1 MSTTETSRGL
11 FITFEGIDGS
21 GKTTQLTR
29 LAARLRS
36 RGYEVVETVE
46 PGGTRTGSMIRNILL
61 DPAHQELSA
70 TAELLL
76 YFAARAQNVDET
88 IVPALKRHAIVL
100 SDRFTDSTLVYQGY
114 GRGLGVEVVETL
126 DRIAC
131 RGLKPDLTLYFDI
144 DLATARLRAKAR
156 GVDRMD
162 DQPADFRRRVREG
175 YLDLSRREPR
185 FRLIDGRN
193 EIERVGSEVWSEVQ
207 VALESIAPAGSPGHL

>member
-1 MSTTETSRGL
+1 
-11 FITFEGIDGS
+11 
-21 GKTTQLTR
+21 
-29 LAARLRS
+29 
-36 RGYEVVETVE
+36 
-46 PGGTRTGSMIRNILL
+46 MIRNILL